1 MPPAVPSHT
10 GDISVVIPVRNG
22 EDHIAEAID
31 SALAQ
36 GAAVGE
42 IVVVDDGSTD
52 RTVERVSAVPDRR
65 VRLLTDRPAGRAGV
79 SAVRNY
85 GFAHATGA
93 WVMFLDADD
102 RLREGALDALADGAR
117 AQGVVATYGDYERID
132 ETGARIGHRRLLRGR
147 AKPSGRIAQAL
158 LGGNFIVNGGVM
170 LIRAESFRALG
181 GFDESL
187 RYCEDWHAWCRL
199 ATMGDIRFMTG
210 LHVLDYRV
218 HPSST
223 MMARTLQMA
232 DYLPALDAIFSD
244 PRIVEAVPAERRRT
258 LRARASAHLNAYL
271 IGQSVRGGRHA
282 AALKALA
289 ATLLHH
295 PRALPR
301 ALLVGG
307 AALAGI

>member
-1 MPPAVPSHT
+1 MPRAASRQT
-10 GDISVVIPVRNG
+10 GDISVVIPVRDG
-22 EDHIAEAID
+22 EDHVVEAID
-31 SALAQ
+31 SARAQ

-42 IVVVDDGSTD
+42 IIVVDDGSTD
-52 RTVERVSAVPDRR
+52 RTAERVRAVPDPR

-79 SAVRNY
+79 SAVRNH
-85 GFAHATGA
+85 GFAHATGK
-93 WVMFLDADD
+93 WVTFLDADD
-102 RLREGALDALADGAR
+102 RLRGGALETLLEGAR
-117 AQGVVATYGDYERID
+117 EPGVVAVYGDYERID
-132 ETGARIGHRRLLRGR
+132 ESGARVGRRRLLRGR
-147 AKPSGRIAQAL
+147 AKPSGRIAPAL

-170 LIRAESFRALG
+170 LIRAESFGEIG

-199 ATMGDIRFMTG
+199 ATMGEIRFARG
-210 LHVLDYRV
+210 VHVLDYRV
-218 HPSST
+218 HSGST
-223 MMARTLQMA
+223 MMARTLAMA

-244 PRIVEAVPAERRRT
+244 ARIVEAVPAERRRR

-301 ALLVGG
+301 ALLIGG